1 MNESRL
7 KRVRPPRRLLWFMQ
21 EMLMTRTQAGTMEMK
36 EWVDLGDVQE
46 KERTYQLNV
55 GWMEV
60 MRERV
65 GVTMSSTFPIWVTR

>member
-1 MNESRL
+1 
-7 KRVRPPRRLLWFMQ
+7 MQ